1 MKYSFIALAALILS
15 GCVKQANIEITGLT
29 PGIKSG
35 VFIIKNTSD
44 STILGENIKNGEFAI
59 KKRPLKEPGYY
70 TLKITEDD
78 VKDNREPVEI
88 YLEDGRYTIETVPG
102 DLNLYPKIISPSKIQ
117 EQLSAFYTMADQL
130 NSANAQQVITLRNE
144 LKAKGAGLDAA
155 AYSNMVNR
163 LSAIEIKM
171 LNSKLTAFKQFVK
184 QYPNSEI
191 SAHLMS
197 KLNYEDDP
205 VSYYAIYQTLSPAA
219 KNTDEGKEIGSKL
232 SHLVKLV
239 AGVKA
244 PAITGSSPD
253 GKSFDTKSIAKKL
266 ILVDIWRADDD
277 ISRLNHA
284 KLIELLADGNNRKD
298 LEIISVSM
306 DTKRDWWTTAIHD
319 DHMTWPQVSDL
330 KGDDSPNTANWAI
343 TKIPTYYLLDSNW
356 NIVERDIDIR
366 NVNNDVSDYLKKH

>member
-1 MKYSFIALAALILS
+1 MKYSFIVLAALILN

-35 VFIIKNTSD
+35 VFIVKNTSD
-44 STILGENIKNGEFAI
+44 STILGENIKNGEFSI
-59 KKRPLKEPGYY
+59 KKKPLKEPGYY

-88 YLEDGRYTIETVPG
+88 YLEDGKYTIETVPG
-102 DLNLYPKIISPSKIQ
+102 DLYLYPKIVSPSKIQ

-130 NSANAQQVITLRNE
+130 NSANVQRVMTLRNE

-171 LNSKLTAFKQFVK
+171 LTSKLAVFKQFVK

-197 KLNYEDDP
+197 KLNYEEDP
-205 VSYYAIYQTLSPAA
+205 VSYYTIYQTLSPAA

-232 SHLVKLV
+232 SRLIKLIP
-239 AGVKA
+239 GVKA
-244 PAITGSSPD
+244 PALTGNTPD
-253 GKSFDTKSIAKKL
+253 GKPFDPKSIDKKL
-266 ILVDIWRADDD
+266 VLLDFWRADDD
-277 ISRLNHA
+277 ISRLNHP
-284 KLIELLADGNNRKD
+284 KLTGLLADANSPN

-306 DTKRDWWTTAIHD
+306 DTKRDWWTTAIRD
-319 DHMTWPQVSDL
+319 DHMAWPQVSDL
-330 KGDDSPNTANWAI
+330 KGDDSPNTTNWAI